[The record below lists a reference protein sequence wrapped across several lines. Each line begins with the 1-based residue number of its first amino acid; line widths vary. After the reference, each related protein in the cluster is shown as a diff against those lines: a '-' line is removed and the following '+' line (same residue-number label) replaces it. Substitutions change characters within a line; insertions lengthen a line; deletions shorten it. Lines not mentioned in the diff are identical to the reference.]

1 MYYRIMALSPDG
13 REGYAELIRGYRL
26 LPDGRAMVTALDS
39 SCYFTEANKI
49 IKDPVI
55 IRSCA
60 ARWLFKIRLEDHHVN
75 DI

>member
-13 REGYAELIRGYRL
+13 REGYAELIRDYWI
-26 LPDGRAMVTALDS
+26 LPDGRAMVVDLDS
-39 SCYFTEANKI
+39 SCFITEPNKI

-55 IRSCA
+55 IHKCA